1 MKFDHNVKY
10 FCMIRELFQYLSVEL
25 VNKYENDNKYMIS
38 IPNEKIRQ
46 IFCTTGIEYYEFEKL
61 IQDIAQKLFEEGKY
75 YLNVAI
81 ARDLE
86 GQVSRIN
93 LYTKMP
99 ENIDINQEKHV
110 IKIKNNIKILST
122 LKRKRLLHKLS
133 GMNEYEI
140 KNYNSG
146 NELTYFSEKEKKDQY
161 IILKIMKDMYIR
173 NYTPEEVTTYYHNYR
188 IIKTRIWQ
196 VKYVM
201 NIVNKLNSAFEKI
214 FHEKEIIKYEGISI
228 EELSKYL
235 TKLKEDEVSMLD
247 ISTQLMK
254 LKEIL

>member
-1 MKFDHNVKY
+1 MKFEHNVKY
-10 FCMIRELFQYLSVEL
+10 FCMIRDLFQYLSVEL

-46 IFCTTGIEYYEFEKL
+46 FFYSTRMEYYEFENL
-61 IQDIAQKLFEEGKY
+61 IQDIAQKLFEDGKY
-75 YLNVAI
+75 YLNVVI
-81 ARDLE
+81 TRDKQ

-110 IKIKNNIKILST
+110 IKIKNNIKILSC
-122 LKRKRLLHKLS
+122 LKRKILLHKLS

-146 NELTYFSEKEKKDQY
+146 NELTYFSDKEKKDQC

-173 NYTPEEVTTYYHNYR
+173 NDTPEEVTTYYHNYR
-188 IIKTRIWQ
+188 VIKNRIWQ

-201 NIVNKLNSAFEKI
+201 NIVNNLNFAFEKI
-214 FHEKEIIKYEGISI
+214 FNEKDIIKYNGITI
-228 EELSKYL
+228 DELNKYL
-235 TKLKEDEVSMLD
+235 EKLKEDEISMADL
-247 ISTQLMK
+247 STKLMK
-254 LKEIL
+254 VEKF

>member
-1 MKFDHNVKY
+1 MKIEHNAKY
-10 FCMIRELFQYLSVEL
+10 FCMIRDLFQYLSVEL

-46 IFCTTGIEYYEFEKL
+46 IFYSTRMEYYEFENL

-75 YLNVAI
+75 DLNIVI
-81 ARDLE
+81 TRDNK
-86 GQVSRIN
+86 GQVSKIN

-99 ENIDINQEKHV
+99 ENIDINQERYV
-110 IKIKNNIKILST
+110 IKIRNDMKILSH

-161 IILKIMKDMYIR
+161 AILKIMKDMYIR
-173 NYTPEEVTTYYHNYR
+173 NDTPEEVTTYYHNYR
-188 IIKTRIWQ
+188 VIKTRIWQ

-201 NIVNKLNSAFEKI
+201 NILNNLNSAFEKI
-214 FHEKEIIKYEGISI
+214 FNEKNIIRYEGISI
-228 EELSKYL
+228 EELNKYL
-235 TKLKEDEVSMLD
+235 KKLKEDEISMADL
-247 ISTQLMK
+247 STKLMK
-254 LKEIL
+254 VEKI